1 LWKLIFKETEDDLN
15 VFYETAKE
23 KALSAININKKED
36 KNWANEEFNSDDGG
50 LDEAQEQQIGGG
62 AMSDSSKAIKTETS
76 FSSVVFEPNHAI
88 LIEGISKD
96 NEMIKPLS
104 AKEVVVS
111 KLCLSLQDSNW
122 Q

>member
-1 LWKLIFKETEDDLN
+1 
-15 VFYETAKE
+15 
-23 KALSAININKKED
+23 
-36 KNWANEEFNSDDGG
+36 
-50 LDEAQEQQIGGG
+50 
-62 AMSDSSKAIKTETS
+62 MSDSSKAIKTETS

-111 KLCLSLQDSNW
+111 KLCLSLQDSN
-122 Q
+122 